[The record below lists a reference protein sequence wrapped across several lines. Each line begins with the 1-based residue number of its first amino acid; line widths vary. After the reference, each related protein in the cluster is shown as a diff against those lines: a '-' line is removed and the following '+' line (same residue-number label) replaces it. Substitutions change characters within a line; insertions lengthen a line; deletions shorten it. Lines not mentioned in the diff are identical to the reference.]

1 MPAEDDS
8 TGGSGTVGD
17 RVREELVTFVRAL
30 RVAGAEV
37 PTNASLEA
45 ARALG
50 AVGMDDRER
59 ARAAVQAAV
68 LTRVE
73 DVETFR
79 RLFDRFW
86 SRLGRTVDPAQ
97 ESPGDGDEDGEDV
110 EGGLD
115 PMIDEPPSTDERDEA
130 TEADERLSE
139 EGSRYVG
146 EDYSEVGDE
155 ELQTARYSPVGAS
168 EEVQTVPVGGDEGAT
183 EAAVAR
189 LTGALAALEGRRWGR
204 VESGRRPD
212 VRRAI
217 RESVATGGIVT
228 SVPETRPKQT
238 EVRGA
243 VFVDV
248 SQSVLD
254 VVDRNFLVAFL
265 RAVSGA
271 WRDVRIFLFDTD
283 VRETTA
289 AFDADTTVEA
299 YRALERAEATWGG
312 GTRIGNALTTVRET
326 DPEAVDRRA
335 VALVISDGLEMGD
348 VDELE
353 TGMSWLAR
361 RASRVLWLNPLAKS
375 DEYEPTAAGMAA
387 ALPYVDGLFPFTGPE
402 DVTELARQLTQY
414 ADTRS
419 LGYQTAHP

>member
-1 MPAEDDS
+1 MPTEPDAAGAS
-8 TGGSGTVGD
+8 RPVGD
-17 RVREELVTFVRAL
+17 LVREELVTFVRVL
-30 RVAGAEV
+30 RAAGAEV
-37 PTNASLEA
+37 PTNASLQA

-50 AVGMDDRER
+50 VVGLDDRDR

-73 DVETFR
+73 DIEQFR

-86 SRLGRTVDPAQ
+86 SRLDQTVDPAK
-97 ESPGDGDEDGEDV
+97 ERPDEGGEDV
-110 EGGLD
+110 DGGLD
-115 PMIDEPPSTDERDEA
+115 PMAEEPSSADERDDA
-130 TEADERLSE
+130 AEADEALSE
-139 EGSRYVG
+139 AGSRYVG
-146 EDYSEVGDE
+146 EESAGGSDD
-155 ELQTARYSPVGAS
+155 ELQTARYSPVGES
-168 EEVQTVPVGGDEGAT
+168 ETVQTVPTSGDEEAT
-183 EAAVAR
+183 EAAVGE
-189 LTGALAALEGRRWGR
+189 LTRALAALAGRRWGP
-204 VESGRRPD
+204 VSSGRRPD

-217 RESVATGGIVT
+217 RESVATGGLVT
-228 SVPETRPKQT
+228 SVPETRPKRS

-254 VVDRNFLVAFL
+254 VVDRTFLVVFL
-265 RAVSGA
+265 RAVSRT

-326 DPEAVDRRA
+326 DPNAVDRRA

-353 TGMSWLAR
+353 SGVAWLAR
-361 RASRVLWLNPLAKS
+361 RGSQVLWLNPLAKS
-375 DEYEPTAAGMAA
+375 SEYEPTAAGMAT
-387 ALPYVDGLFPFTGPE
+387 ALPYLDGLFAFTGP
-402 DVTELARQLTQY
+402 DDISELARQLTQY
-414 ADTRS
+414 NSTQL
-419 LGYQTAHP
+419 LGYQTAHS